1 MSVLILSEDDVR
13 QVLTMDLA
21 LPAVEAAFRKLALDE
36 AENVP
41 RQRCQTDTVMLHVLP
56 AAAKTLGALGFKA
69 YTTGR
74 FPAQFKVYLFH
85 AKTGGLTAILEADYL
100 GQVRTG
106 AATGA
111 ATKKL
116 ARAAAAAVGLIGT
129 GRQARTQLAAVCK
142 VRAIAGVKVFG
153 RDEARRSAFAAE
165 MSDACGVE
173 VEPVASAREAVE
185 GRDIVITATSSRE
198 PVLRGEWLAPGTH
211 VNLIGSNF
219 LASAEADVEV
229 FRRAKLVTIDSKDQG
244 RAEAGDFVAP
254 LRESV
259 LAWPDVREFAHVLVN
274 RYPGRQSPEEITVFK
289 SLGLGV
295 QDIAVGVKVVELA
308 RARGLGREVEV

>member
-1 MSVLILSEDDVR
+1 MPVLHLTEDDVR
-13 QVLTMDLA
+13 AVLTMDLA
-21 LPAVEAAFRKLALDE
+21 LPAVEASFRKLALDE

-41 RQRCQTDTVMLHVLP
+41 RQRCQTDTAMLHVLP
-56 AAAKTLGALGFKA
+56 AAAKTLGALGLKV

-74 FPAQFKVYLFH
+74 FPAQFKVYLFD
-85 AKTGGLTAILEADYL
+85 AKAGGLTAILEADYL

-116 ARAAAAAVGLIGT
+116 ARADARTVGLLGT
-129 GRQARTQLAAVCK
+129 GKQARTQLEAVCK
-142 VRAIAGVKVFG
+142 VRKIAEARVYG
-153 RDEARRSAFAAE
+153 RDPAKRATFAAE
-165 MSDACGVE
+165 MSAVCGADVR
-173 VEPVASAREAVE
+173 PVDSAKEAVE

-198 PVLRGEWLAPGTH
+198 PVLFGEWLAPGTH

-229 FRRAKLVTIDSKDQG
+229 FRRASLITIDCKDQG
-244 RAEAGDFVAP
+244 RTECGDFVAP
-254 LRESV
+254 LRDHV
-259 LAWPDVREFAHVLVN
+259 FGWTDVHDFAHVLVN
-274 RYPGRQSPEEITVFK
+274 RYPGRTTAEEITVFK

-295 QDIAVGVKVVELA
+295 QDIAVGSKVVE
-308 RARGLGREVEV
+308 RAKAEGLGRMLEI